1 MSVALAVTYHDPEAR
16 LVPQVERV
24 LPLLVKT
31 FSGIAVRASPLATE
45 QGLSRFRAAGA
56 SILQAESNTGKVGS
70 GLGLARRQAL
80 ELALGFETPTLLYSD
95 CDRIL
100 HWAENFPTELAH
112 VLLLMAEHDFTIIG
126 RTERAFQS
134 HPRVQRDTEAILNH
148 LFSLVLGQSW
158 DGMAGARGLSCRAA
172 QAILD
177 GCRDEEIS
185 VDVSWPLYLQS
196 LGGYT
201 LGYLATEGM
210 EFETQDRYS
219 QEVVDAGGLDAWINL
234 IDSDLDIWQ
243 HRLGYIPLYI
253 QAMQPYMAGSEK
265 SFRI

>member
-24 LPLLVKT
+24 LPFLVKT
-31 FSGIAVRASPLATE
+31 FSGIAVRASHLATP
-45 QGLSRFRAAGA
+45 QGLSRFKAAGA
-56 SILQAESNTGKVGS
+56 RIFQPDLDTGEVGS

-80 ELALGFETPTLLYSD
+80 ELALGLNTATLLYCD

-100 HWAENFPTELAH
+100 HWMEVYPTELTQ
-112 VLLLMAEHDFTIIG
+112 VLLLLPEHDFTVIG

-148 LFSLVLGQSW
+148 LFGLVLGQSW
-158 DGMAGARGLSCRAA
+158 DGMAGARGLSRRAT
-172 QAILD
+172 QAILN
-177 GCRDEEIS
+177 GCSDEEIS
-185 VDVSWPLYLQS
+185 VDVSWPLYLKS

-210 EFETQDRYS
+210 EFETQDRYP
-219 QEVVDAGGLDAWINL
+219 QEVADAGGLDAWIEQ
-234 IDSDLDIWQ
+234 IDSDLDIWR
-243 HRLGYIPLYI
+243 HRLSYIPMYI
-253 QAMQPYMAGSEK
+253 QAMQPYIAGSEK
-265 SFRI
+265 KF